1 MVAKCIN
8 FANIQMHDRRTRG
21 AMAKQEEQV
30 QIQGI
35 NHIGIAS
42 KDLERTR
49 WFFSEVLQLHTISSE
64 TVASEGVHATCV
76 ATASGERQ
84 EQSQPMLEFLSPLSS
99 ESTVA
104 KFVQRK
110 GTGMHHLS
118 FNVKDVHLTAK
129 ILQTKGVH
137 LINSAPRKG
146 ANNTLV
152 LFVHPKSTGG
162 ILVEFVQRCP

>member
-1 MVAKCIN
+1 MS
-8 FANIQMHDRRTRG
+8 
-21 AMAKQEEQV
+21 EQ
-30 QIQGI
+30 QIQIEGI

-49 WFFSEVLQLHTISSE
+49 WFFCEVLQLQMISTE
-64 TVASEGVHATCV
+64 TVESEGVHATCIT
-76 ATASGERQ
+76 TASGEETQ
-84 EQSQPMLEFLSPLSS
+84 QPMLELLSPLSP

-118 FNVKDVHLTAK
+118 FNVKDVRAVAK
-129 ILQTKGVH
+129 IMAEKGVQ
-137 LINSAPRKG
+137 LINREPRKG
-146 ANNTLV
+146 ANNTLI

-162 ILVEFVQRCP
+162 ILVEFVQHYSSQKETE